1 MAAWSNFFRPKTT
14 PEVKNVTDT
23 NTLFGKR
30 TMVLSPTPKIRLV
43 FMGTPLSSASL
54 LEALL
59 ATGYQVVGVVTKPDK
74 PIGRKQ
80 ELTESDVKKVAIK
93 NKLPLI
99 QPSKIDE
106 DTIRA
111 LRDFKPD
118 LIVVAAYGKI
128 LPKSILEIPRY
139 GCINFHTS
147 LLPKWRG
154 ASPIQNAIL
163 AGETETGVTIMKMD
177 EGMDTGDILTQVTV
191 SIAPDDTNATVS
203 AKLFSAGKELLLETI
218 SPFISGEISPQKQDS
233 TQATLCQ
240 LIEREDGHIGWT
252 DDAESIYNRY
262 RALTPWPGTFSLW
275 KKDDDLLRLK
285 LTRLSF
291 QKQHPQSP
299 HSLGEVFEI
308 GEKVGVQTGNG
319 VIFLEEVQLESKN
332 PVLIKDFLLGN
343 GSLISS
349 LLQ

>member
-1 MAAWSNFFRPKTT
+1 MSAWINFLRPK
-14 PEVKNVTDT
+14 NVPTVQNATDT

-30 TMVLSPTPKIRLV
+30 TMVLSSTPKIRLV
-43 FMGTPLSSASL
+43 FMGTPLSSAIL
-54 LEALL
+54 LESLL
-59 ATGYQVVGVVTKPDK
+59 ATGYQVVGVVTKADMK
-74 PIGRKQ
+74 AGRKQ
-80 ELTESDVKKVAIK
+80 ELTESEVKKVATE
-93 NKLPLI
+93 NNLPLL
-99 QPSKIDE
+99 QPLKMDA
-106 DTIRA
+106 DTAKA
-111 LRDFKPD
+111 LHDFKPD

-163 AGETETGVTIMKMD
+163 AGETKTGVTIMKMD
-177 EGMDTGDILTQVTV
+177 EGMDTGDILAQIAV
-191 SIAPDDTNATVS
+191 SIAPDDTNATLS
-203 AKLFSAGKELLLETI
+203 EKLFSAGKDLLLETI
-218 SPFISGEISPQKQDS
+218 PLFISGEISPKKQDS
-233 TQATLCQ
+233 TGVTLCQ

-262 RALTPWPGTFSLW
+262 RALTPWPGIFSLW
-275 KKDDDLLRLK
+275 KKEDNLLRLK
-285 LTRLSF
+285 LTSLSF
-291 QKQHPQSP
+291 QKQPPQNA

-319 VIFLEEVQLESKN
+319 VIFLEEVQLEGKS
-332 PVLIKDFLLGN
+332 PVPIKDFLLGN
-343 GSLISS
+343 GSLLGT